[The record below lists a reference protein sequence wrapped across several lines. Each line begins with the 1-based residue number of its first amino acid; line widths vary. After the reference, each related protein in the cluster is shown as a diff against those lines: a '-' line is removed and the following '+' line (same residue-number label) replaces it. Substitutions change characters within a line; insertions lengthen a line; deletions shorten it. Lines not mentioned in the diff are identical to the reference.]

1 MMLDKTTTTLG
12 HLVPA
17 SVGRQIES
25 GRSFSHQASQRFVT
39 SDGRRS
45 LFRVQVLT
53 L

>member
-25 GRSFSHQASQRFVT
+25 GRSFSHQASHLFVT
-39 SDGRRS
+39 RDARQG